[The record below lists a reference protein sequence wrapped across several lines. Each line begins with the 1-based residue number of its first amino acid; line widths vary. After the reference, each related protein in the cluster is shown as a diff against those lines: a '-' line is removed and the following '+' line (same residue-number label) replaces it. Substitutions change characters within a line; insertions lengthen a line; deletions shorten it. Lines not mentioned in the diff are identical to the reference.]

1 VSQLARLERQSLCAL
16 LDELGPDQSTLCE
29 GWNTADLAAHL
40 ILREGRLDAMP
51 GIALNFL
58 SAHTAKVQNS
68 LKGKDFGQLVNQL
81 RNGPPRFSPFRP
93 ARLDEAA
100 NGIEFFVHH
109 EDVRRAQP
117 SWQPRIFDRDT
128 EDLFF
133 RRLRFPAKSALRRK
147 NLDVDVMRTDTGE
160 RLNVHRASAKKPASA
175 SASEPGAG
183 AGAPSVTVSGLP
195 SELLVFFFRQGHAV
209 VETQG
214 DATLF

>member
-1 VSQLARLERQSLCAL
+1 VSQLAQLERQSLCAL
-16 LDELGPDQSTLCE
+16 LDEVGPDQSTLCE

-40 ILREGRLDAMP
+40 VLREGRLDAMP
-51 GIALNFL
+51 GIALSFL
-58 SAHTAKVQNS
+58 AAHTAKVQKS
-68 LKGKDFGQLVNQL
+68 LKSRDFGQLVNQL

-133 RRLRFPAKSALRRK
+133 RRLRFPAKSALRRR
-147 NLDVDVMRTDTGE
+147 NLDVDVMRIDTGE
-160 RLNVHRASAKKPASA
+160 RVNVHRASAKEPAS
-175 SASEPGAG
+175 GAG
-183 AGAPSVTVSGLP
+183 AGAPTVTVSGLP

>member
-1 VSQLARLERQSLCAL
+1 MSQLAQLERQSLCAL
-16 LDELGPDQSTLCE
+16 LDEVGPDQSTLCE

-40 ILREGRLDAMP
+40 VLREGRLDAMP
-51 GIALNFL
+51 GIALRFL
-58 SAHTAKVQNS
+58 SAHTAKVQKS
-68 LKGKDFGQLVNQL
+68 LRSRDFGQLVNQL

-100 NGIEFFVHH
+100 NGIEFFIHH

-128 EDLFF
+128 ENLFF
-133 RRLRFPAKSALRRK
+133 RRLRFPAKSALLRK

-160 RLNVHRASAKKPASA
+160 RLNVHRASAKEAV
-175 SASEPGAG
+175 PGAG
-183 AGAPSVTVSGLP
+183 VGAPTVTVSGLP

-214 DATLF
+214 DAALF

>member
-1 VSQLARLERQSLCAL
+1 MSQLAQLERQSLCAL
-16 LDELGPDQSTLCE
+16 LDEVGPDQSTLCE

-40 ILREGRLDAMP
+40 VLREGRLDAMP
-51 GIALNFL
+51 GIALRFL
-58 SAHTAKVQNS
+58 SAHTAKVQKS
-68 LKGKDFGQLVNQL
+68 LRSRDFEQLVNQL

-100 NGIEFFVHH
+100 NGIEFFIHH

-117 SWQPRIFDRDT
+117 SWQPRIFERDT
-128 EDLFF
+128 ENLFF

-160 RLNVHRASAKKPASA
+160 RLNVHRASAKEAV
-175 SASEPGAG
+175 PGAG
-183 AGAPSVTVSGLP
+183 VGAPTVTVSGLP

-214 DATLF
+214 DAALF